1 MNVAIVLAG
10 GVGSRVGADVP
21 KQFIEVF
28 GRPILSYTL
37 ERLNSHPLIDA
48 IEVVCLRGYESV
60 VWAIAEEGGYD
71 KVKWIVE
78 GGATFQDSVK
88 SGISGL
94 RDKLSDDD
102 LVLIHYGASPFVTD
116 DIVED
121 AVRVCL
127 QYGNA
132 SPARNQTYLIAGK
145 GDGVCTKEY
154 IDRDQVMCLNSPQA
168 FRFAYACWLYEE
180 GERRGL
186 LQKVEPHTTSLMLA
200 MGETIY
206 FSKDSTSNIKITTAD
221 DVRLFKGWLLA
232 KSS

>member
-1 MNVAIVLAG
+1 MNVAVVLAG
-10 GVGSRVGADVP
+10 GIGSRVGADVP
-21 KQFIEVF
+21 KQFIKVF

-78 GGATFQDSVK
+78 GGSTFQDSVK
-88 SGISGL
+88 SGISAL

-102 LVLIHYGASPFVTD
+102 LVLIHYGASPFVAN
-116 DIVED
+116 DIIED

-154 IDRDQVMCLNSPQA
+154 IDRDEVMCLNSPQA
-168 FRFAYACWLYEE
+168 LRFAYACWLYEE

-221 DVRLFKGWLLA
+221 DVRLFRGWLLA
-232 KSS
+232 KNS